1 MNTLISMSALALL
14 ALLGCASS
22 GASHDHAHEDSGP
35 PRMLGTATATLEAR
49 SDSAV
54 TGTVT
59 FTERE
64 EVFDGKRS
72 IVIDVRYDITGITPG
87 DTRGFHIHE
96 VGDCSAPDA
105 TSAGGHF
112 NPGGH
117 QHGPSDHAMSH
128 AGDLGNITANPAGRA
143 EGLITGLTKITL
155 GPGDHNILGRSVI
168 VHAQAD
174 DLSTQP
180 TGNAGARVA
189 CGIIIAAGQ

>member
-1 MNTLISMSALALL
+1 MNTLIPLPALALL
-14 ALLGCASS
+14 AHLGCASS
-22 GASHDHAHEDSGP
+22 GATHDHAHEDAGP

-49 SDSAV
+49 SDTAV

-168 VHAQAD
+168 VHAQTD